1 MTAGELFPA
10 ELLEAAQLCAVPPE
24 RRGIPFSSGA
34 HRSLFPGDSSEF
46 QDYRAYTP
54 GDDLRR
60 IDWNIFRRTRR
71 LLLRRFRNF
80 PRTKHLIV
88 LDGTRSVRC
97 APERVGT
104 AWRIAF
110 FLGTVLLSGG
120 DPVTVCC
127 GTHSAVFPAGSAS
140 ASALSTFLME
150 CFHAPAEKSLFPLR
164 LPAGAHSWVVS
175 DFLVPEGLAR
185 LEQYLKHSAG
195 FTPLRIRN
203 RQEELNPGGYSGF
216 RLIDSESGTEVA
228 VSSDCV
234 VRYMERLEHFESLLT
249 RFAERSGGGY
259 QVFDCTLSVPELIHQ
274 CRTKLCPEVF
284 A

>member
-1 MTAGELFPA
+1 MTADELFPA

-24 RRGIPFSSGA
+24 RRGIPFSSGS
-34 HRSLFPGDSSEF
+34 HRSPFPGDSSEF

-60 IDWNIFRRTRR
+60 VDWNIFRRSRR

-80 PRTKHLIV
+80 PRTKHLII

-97 APERVGT
+97 APERVLT
-104 AWRIAF
+104 VWRIAF

-140 ASALSTFLME
+140 ASALSAFLMKS
-150 CFHAPAEKSLFPLR
+150 FHTPAEKSLFPLR
-164 LPAGAHSWVVS
+164 LPAGPHCWVVS
-175 DFLVPEGLAR
+175 DFLEPEGLVR
-185 LEQYLKHSAG
+185 LERHLKHSVG

-203 RQEELNPGGYSGF
+203 REEELNPGAYSGF

-234 VRYMERLEHFESLLT
+234 ARYMEHLEQFDSLLM
-249 RFAERSGGGY
+249 RFAARNGGGY
-259 QVFDCTLSVPELIHQ
+259 QVFDCTLSVSELIQ
-274 CRTKLCPEVF
+274 LCRTKLCPEVS